1 MLTAILTVVL
11 LLLTVCS
18 ATAATV
24 KITVDEPSGVAR
36 KGWPVTS
43 GVPLAEGALPEGAAV
58 ALYSADGGPI
68 PLQTEVLARWPDGSA
83 RWLLLDFQLDLTAR
97 ERKVFSLR
105 CGAGVTPMT
114 VDDPVTF
121 RRADEA
127 VFVETGPMRVKF
139 SAFLKRHNIDY
150 DLK

>member
-1 MLTAILTVVL
+1 MMLVSISPVPSTANRGCYPQSPKDHSNNDAVSPRLGKNVSMRAAILTVAL
-11 LLLTVCS
+11 FPLTVCS

-24 KITVDEPSGVAR
+24 QITVDEPSGVAR

-83 RWLLLDFQLDLTAR
+83 RWLLLDFQLDLMFIM
-97 ERKVFSLR
+97 KW
-105 CGAGVTPMT
+105 
-114 VDDPVTF
+114 
-121 RRADEA
+121 
-127 VFVETGPMRVKF
+127 
-139 SAFLKRHNIDY
+139 
-150 DLK
+150 